1 MLSLDLI
8 VFAVALIAFC
18 VLVGFLVSRALARQE
33 ARRGDAVERLAAS
46 RGLGRVASGRRVQAI
61 REGLPD
67 ALDMIANS
75 LSAGLTL
82 PQAILRNLER
92 FPKGVDEEMAR
103 VLYDTRLGFSI
114 GGAFENFATRV
125 PTNDVR
131 MVAIASKIGVTH
143 GGKLHENYR
152 ALSAMLRDNL
162 TFARELKAM
171 TTEGRMQALVMSAL
185 PAVLLAIFAVIRREL
200 IAPLFTT
207 GIGLATLAVLVAMQL
222 LAYFWI
228 RKIVSIEV

>member
-1 MLSLDLI
+1 MLSLDLVVI
-8 VFAVALIAFC
+8 ALAVLAFSALA
-18 VLVGFLVSRALARQE
+18 GFLASRALAARE
-33 ARRGDAVERLAAS
+33 AQRGDAVERLAAP
-46 RGLGRVASGRRVQAI
+46 RGRVFASGRHAQMI

-82 PQAILRNLER
+82 PQAIFRNLER

-114 GGAFENFATRV
+114 GGAFDNFATRV
-125 PTNDVR
+125 PTNEVR

-185 PAVLLAIFAVIRREL
+185 PGVLLLIFAVIRREL

-207 GIGLATLAVLVAMQL
+207 GLGLGTLGVLVAMQV
-222 LAYFWI
+222 LAYLWI

>member
-1 MLSLDLI
+1 MPSFDVLVLACAIL
-8 VFAVALIAFC
+8 AFS
-18 VLVGFLVSRALARQE
+18 VLVGFLFSRLLARHAQT
-33 ARRGDAVERLAAS
+33 RGDAVERLATTRA
-46 RGLGRVASGRRVQAI
+46 RGTVSKRRMAEI

-92 FPKGVDEEMAR
+92 FPRGVDEEMAR

-114 GGAFENFATRV
+114 GGAFENLARRV

-131 MVAIASKIGVTH
+131 MLAIASKIGVTH
-143 GGKLHENYR
+143 GGRLHENYR

-185 PAVLLAIFAVIRREL
+185 PAVLLLIFAVIRREL

-207 GIGLATLAVLVAMQL
+207 GMGLATLAVLIAMQV
-222 LAYFWI
+222 LAYLWI

>member
-1 MLSLDLI
+1 MLSLDL
-8 VFAVALIAFC
+8 VVLALALLAFSA
-18 VLVGFLVSRALARQE
+18 LAGFLASRALARRE
-33 ARRGDAVERLAAS
+33 ALRGDAVERLAAT
-46 RGLGRVASGRRVQAI
+46 RGRVSASGRHAQAI
-61 REGLPD
+61 HEGLPD

-114 GGAFENFATRV
+114 GGAFDNFATRV

-152 ALSAMLRDNL
+152 SLSAMLRDNL

-185 PAVLLAIFAVIRREL
+185 PAVLILIFALIRREL

-207 GIGLATLAVLVAMQL
+207 GLGLGTLGVLVTMQV
-222 LAYFWI
+222 LAYLWI